1 MFSSKA
7 IPIHDN
13 SIKEFIN
20 AREIHLNKIYAP
32 QVFVKQHREWI
43 KNTTFRLVGL
53 DSFKYGYVTAG
64 VTEAF
69 NEVYRE
75 RCYVL
80 NGEYSY
86 HKDIGIPISN
96 YKDIPFGSRLIIS
109 YPFAATG
116 NPHEDWNDIIQH
128 CITWGIDV
136 FVDACLAGVSLG
148 KLDLT
153 HSCITHVAFSFSKA
167 FNTGHIRCGVVYTT
181 EPYSSPASVTNKHFY
196 LNHSSMLLHLD
207 LMNKFTSDWIFQKYR
222 INQIKLCEEHNLTQ
236 SDCVLFGLDNN
247 KRNCLSRLLETLQ
260 SYHSQQ

>member
-7 IPIHDN
+7 IPIHDT
-13 SIKEFIN
+13 SIKDFIN
-20 AREIHLNKIYAP
+20 TREIHLNKIFAP
-32 QVFVKQHREWI
+32 QVFVKQHRKWI
-43 KNTTFRLVGL
+43 KNNTFRIVGL

-80 NGEYSY
+80 DGEYSY

-181 EPYSSPASVTNKHFY
+181 ESYSSPASVTNKHLY

-207 LMNKFTSDWIFQKYR
+207 LMNNFTSDWIFKKYR
-222 INQIKLCEEHNLTQ
+222 MDQIKLCEEHNLKQ
-236 SDCVLFGLDNN
+236 SDCVLFGLENN
-247 KRNCLSRLLETLQ
+247 KRQCLSRSLETRQ
-260 SYHSQQ
+260 SYHSQ